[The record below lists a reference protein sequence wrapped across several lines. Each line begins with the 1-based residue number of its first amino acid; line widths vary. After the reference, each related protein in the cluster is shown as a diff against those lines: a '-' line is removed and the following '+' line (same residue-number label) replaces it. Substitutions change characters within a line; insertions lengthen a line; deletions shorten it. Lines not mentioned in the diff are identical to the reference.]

1 MKELYNALLLAC
13 IHPHIF
19 LDYDKII
26 DISASKYPRMMLSIN
41 PLKVKTKL
49 LNRLTLKEHINLK
62 QTLAFLLCILLH
74 SVKIFILLQL
84 IDVGT
89 IHLTSLL

>member
-13 IHPHIF
+13 IHPNIF

-26 DISASKYPRMMLSIN
+26 DISASKYPRMMLLIN

-49 LNRLTLKEHINLK
+49 LSCLTLKEHIKLK
-62 QTLAFLLCILLH
+62 
-74 SVKIFILLQL
+74 
-84 IDVGT
+84 
-89 IHLTSLL
+89 